1 MKIHS
6 FRIFDVIKVETKN
19 HTTKLF
25 RIFDG
30 IVFNLTEMSKATEAN
45 IFDNEHDYLH
55 NVAVDNII
63 FGYHDKELK
72 VLLQQP
78 FSVDKWTVTGGYI
91 KKSES
96 IEQAA
101 KRVAF
106 DRTGLK
112 NLYLEQFRA
121 FGNPQRVID
130 SGFSAKHISE
140 ISGINVSPDHWVFDY
155 FVSVG
160 FYTLTEFSKVAVK
173 KGQLEADCKWWPVN
187 ELPPM
192 MFDHK
197 LLVKEALK
205 ALRIHIAHYPIGY
218 ELLPEKFTIPEIHA
232 LYETILEK
240 SLDDRNFTRKL
251 IAKGIVVKLEET
263 KKIGAHRSPY
273 LYKFDLAK
281 YKEGLKDGDILVF

>member
-1 MKIHS
+1 MYL
-6 FRIFDVIKVETKN
+6 FRIYDGIKVKTYIQ
-19 HTTKLF
+19 TTKLF
-25 RIFDG
+25 RNFDG
-30 IVFNLTEMSKATEAN
+30 INVISTEMSKSSEASIWEN
-45 IFDNEHDYLH
+45 DHDYLH
-55 NVAVDNII
+55 NVAVDNVI

-91 KKSES
+91 KRTES

-112 NLYLEQFRA
+112 NLFLEQFRA

-130 SGFSAKHISE
+130 SGFSAKQISE
-140 ISGINVSPDHWVFDY
+140 ITGMKVSPGHWIFDY

-160 FYTLTEFSKVAVK
+160 FYTLTEFSRVTVK
-173 KGQLEADCKWWPVN
+173 KGQLEADCRWWPVN

-197 LLVKEALK
+197 LMVKEALK

-251 IAKGIVVKLEET
+251 IAKGIVVKLKET
-263 KKIGAHRSPY
+263 RKIGAHRSPY
-273 LYKFDLAK
+273 LYKFDIEK
-281 YKEGLKDGDILVF
+281 YKEGLRDGDVWIF

>member
-1 MKIHS
+1 MYL
-6 FRIFDVIKVETKN
+6 FRIYDGIKVETYIQ
-19 HTTKLF
+19 TTKLF
-25 RIFDG
+25 RNFDG
-30 IVFNLTEMSKATEAN
+30 INVISTEMSKSAEASIWEN
-45 IFDNEHDYLH
+45 DHDYLH
-55 NVAVDNII
+55 NVAVDNVI

-91 KKSES
+91 KRTES

-112 NLYLEQFRA
+112 NLFLEQFRA

-130 SGFSAKHISE
+130 SGFSAKQISE
-140 ISGINVSPDHWVFDY
+140 ITGMKVSPGHWIFDY

-160 FYTLTEFSKVAVK
+160 FYTLTEFSRVTVK
-173 KGQLEADCKWWPVN
+173 KGQLEADCRWWPVN

-197 LLVKEALK
+197 LMVKEALK

-218 ELLPEKFTIPEIHA
+218 ELLPEKFTLPEIHA

-251 IAKGIVVKLEET
+251 IAKGIVVKLKET
-263 KKIGAHRSPY
+263 RKIGAHRSPY
-273 LYKFDLAK
+273 LYKFDIEK
-281 YKEGLKDGDILVF
+281 YKEGIRDGDVWIF